1 MGTVGLPDR
10 LGRIAIL
17 KVHARNKPFDED
29 VSIVQLA
36 NRTPGFSG
44 ADLANLLNE
53 SAILATRYKKTTIT
67 KNEVNEAADRI
78 IGGIAG
84 STKEDTKNKKL
95 IAYHEVGHAITGTV
109 LQS

>member
-1 MGTVGLPDR
+1 MNG
-10 LGRIAIL
+10 
-17 KVHARNKPFDED
+17 D
-29 VSIVQLA
+29 VSLIQLA

-53 SAILATRYKKTTIT
+53 SAILATRYKKQTIS

-84 STKEDTKNKKL
+84 SDNGR
-95 IAYHEVGHAITGTV
+95 Y
-109 LQS
+109 

>member
-1 MGTVGLPDR
+1 LGLQ
-10 LGRIAIL
+10 
-17 KVHARNKPFDED
+17 VHARNKPFAED
-29 VSIVQLA
+29 VSLVQLA

-53 SAILATRYKKTTIT
+53 SAILATRYKKANNF

-84 STKEDTKNKKL
+84 SSMEDTKNKK
-95 IAYHEVGHAITGTV
+95 INCV
-109 LQS
+109 S